1 MVQASKAPVAAAIFF
16 GAMLIQ
22 AHHAEADDTRLY
34 CLHPR
39 VRYVQNGTTE
49 FYIYVKAG
57 TSCGF
62 ALNGS
67 GSAGATGIL
76 SVNISARPK
85 HGVLGSASIR
95 GYAYKPEDGFIGR
108 DDFSLEVRYENG
120 ASEANTTFHATVYVN
135 N

>member
-1 MVQASKAPVAAAIFF
+1 MQTR
-16 GAMLIQ
+16 Q
-22 AHHAEADDTRLY
+22 AHADDTRLY

-39 VRYVQNGTTE
+39 VRFVQNGTTE
-49 FYIYVKAG
+49 YYIYVKAG

-62 ALNGS
+62 TLNGS
-67 GSAGATGIL
+67 GSAGASGIL

-95 GYAYKPEDGFIGR
+95 GYAYKPDDGFTGQ
-108 DDFSLEVRYENG
+108 DDFALEVRYESR
-120 ASEANTTFHATVYVN
+120 ASEAKTTFHATVYVN